1 MKTCARCKILKPHE
15 DFYKNKK
22 SKDGLSSYCSSCC
35 KAAVTASTRKHAGDT
50 DEAVKQRRRDAY
62 KDKYRHQARLRYH
75 QKREE
80 LIEYQKQWHA
90 ENKVSV
96 KQYRSRFYAVVAN
109 RIYRN
114 ANSRYADVA
123 ARKIGRSPI
132 PFTIL
137 LGCNKTQLF
146 EHMVSLFT
154 EGMTGD
160 NYGEWEID
168 HIRPICSFDLT
179 DMEQMRQC
187 FHYTNMQPLWREENR
202 AKGITWSE

>member
-1 MKTCARCKILKPHE
+1 MKTCARCKIIKPCE
-15 DFYKNKK
+15 DFYKNKS
-22 SKDGLSSYCSSCC
+22 SKDGFTSYCSSCC
-35 KAAVTASTRKHAGDT
+35 KAAVAASVNKRTGGD
-50 DEAVKQRRRDAY
+50 DEYAKRRRRDAY
-62 KDKYRHQARLRYH
+62 REKYRHKARLRYH

-90 ENKVSV
+90 DNRVSV
-96 KQYRSRFYAVVAN
+96 KQYRGRFYAVVAN
-109 RIYRN
+109 RVHKN
-114 ANSRYADVA
+114 AQNRYVSVSAQ
-123 ARKIGRSPI
+123 KLGRTLV

-146 EHMVSLFT
+146 LHLVSLFT

-179 DMEQMRQC
+179 DMDQMRQC
-187 FHYTNMQPLWREENR
+187 FHYTNMQPLWREENQ
-202 AKGITWSE
+202 AKGTSWSG

>member
-1 MKTCARCKILKPHE
+1 MKTCARCKILKSCE

-35 KAAVTASTRKHAGDT
+35 KAAVVASTRKHAGHN
-50 DEAVKQRRRDAY
+50 DEAVRQRRRDAY
-62 KDKYRHQARLRYH
+62 REKYRHKARLRYH

-80 LIEYQKQWHA
+80 LIEYQMQWYVD
-90 ENKVSV
+90 NKVSV
-96 KQYRSRFYAVVAN
+96 KQYRGRFYAVVAN
-109 RIYRN
+109 RVHRN
-114 ANSRYADVA
+114 AQNRYVSVSAQ
-123 ARKIGRSPI
+123 KLGRTLV
-132 PFTIL
+132 PFAIL

-146 EHMVSLFT
+146 SHLVSLFK

-179 DMEQMRQC
+179 DMEQMKQC
-187 FHYTNMQPLWREENR
+187 FHYTNMQPLWRVDNQS
-202 AKGITWSE
+202 KGMSWNP